1 MRFNRIIALIS
12 TLFLIKL
19 GFAQYEESALII
31 EQLGEALAED
41 LGENYDYDQLTNRL
55 LFYHQYR
62 IDLNK
67 TQGDELK
74 ELQFLS
80 PLQIENFLNHRKQAG
95 KFLSIYELQS
105 IDGFDF
111 LTFQRLLPF
120 ITISETQSIK
130 DLSFRSI
137 LDDGKHDL
145 MLRYGRTLQLSEGFR
160 RTKDSGLSR
169 YMGNPDR
176 YFIRYR
182 YQLPENFQIAINMK
196 KDPGEPFFSG
206 AKNHGFDFYSASLN
220 FYDLGKIK
228 NLVLG
233 DYSLQFGQGVNLWS
247 GLSFGKGSLLQN
259 VARHGLGARPY
270 TSTNEVLFLR
280 GITGAINLNKFEI
293 TPFISYRRLDATID
307 EIEGTFSALNSSG
320 YNRTES
326 ELANRRAVR
335 QLLYGMNVKYKFD
348 KLDLGI
354 NFYQTR
360 FNRTLVPA
368 QRLYN
373 QFNFTGD
380 RLINASIYYN
390 YSLGGTYAFG
400 ETAHVI
406 QGGLASVNG
415 LISTLSHDLS
425 VVLLHR
431 AYQRNYF
438 SFYNQAFAESSDAK
452 NENGF
457 YSGLLWSPNQRVSWV
472 VYADYFRFP
481 WLKFRVDAPS
491 HGYDLFSLFTYSPDK
506 KTEASIRYRFRKKQE
521 NVTAIGPVNFLSNV
535 LRHQVRWEMKYAF
548 GENFSFRN
556 RFELASYQKE
566 KERNELGLMFYQDL
580 IYKPMAS
587 VFSGNVRFAVFKT
600 DSYNSRIY
608 AFENDVLYGY
618 SFPAYANKGI
628 RFYTNLRY
636 KLRRNTDIW
645 FRYAVFLFSERDI
658 GSGLD
663 AIEGKVKSDIRLQ
676 IRVQI

>member
-1 MRFNRIIALIS
+1 MRFNKLTILVSAI
-12 TLFLIKL
+12 FLINI
-19 GFAQYEESALII
+19 GFAQQDESALIV
-31 EQLGEALAED
+31 EQLVEALAEELD
-41 LGENYDYDQLTNRL
+41 ENYDYDQITNRL

-67 TQGDELK
+67 TEGDELK

-80 PLQIENFLNHRKQAG
+80 PLQIENFINHRKQAG
-95 KFLSIYELQS
+95 RFLSIYELQS

-111 LTFQRLLPF
+111 LTIQRLLPF
-120 ITISETQSIK
+120 ITISETRSIK
-130 DLSFRSI
+130 DLNFRSI
-137 LDDGKHDL
+137 IEEGKHDL
-145 MLRYGRTLQLSEGFR
+145 MLRYGRSLQLSEGFL
-160 RTKDSGLSR
+160 RTKDSDLSR
-169 YMGNPDR
+169 YLGNPDR

-182 YQLPENFQIAINMK
+182 YQLPKMFQLAINMK

-206 AKNHGFDFYSASLN
+206 AKNHGFDFYSASLYFN
-220 FYDLGKIK
+220 KLGKVK

-259 VARHGLGARPY
+259 VARQGLGARPY

-280 GITGAINLNKFEI
+280 GITGAINLNKLEI

-307 EIEGTFSALNSSG
+307 EEEGTFSALRSSG

-326 ELANRRAVR
+326 ELSNRRSVK
-335 QLLYGMNVKYKFD
+335 QLLYGMNLKYKLD
-348 KLDLGI
+348 KLDLGV
-354 NFYQTR
+354 NVYQTS
-360 FNRTLVPA
+360 FNRTLVPP

-380 RLINASIYYN
+380 QLTNTSVYYN
-390 YSLGGTYAFG
+390 YSFGGTYVFG
-400 ETAHVI
+400 EGAHNI
-406 QGGLASVNG
+406 KGGLASVNG
-415 LISTLSHDLS
+415 LISNLSHDISL
-425 VVLLHR
+425 VLLHR
-431 AYQRNYF
+431 VYQRNYF

-457 YSGLLWSPNQRVSWV
+457 YSGLLWSPNRKMSWV

-521 NVTAIGPVNFLSNV
+521 NLGTFDPVNFLANV
-535 LRHQVRWEMKYAF
+535 LRHQVRGGIKYAL
-548 GENFSFRN
+548 GENISFRS
-556 RFELASYQKE
+556 RFELASYKKE
-566 KERNELGLMFYQDL
+566 KQRNEFGLMFYQDL
-580 IYKPMAS
+580 IYKPMMS
-587 VFSGNVRFAVFKT
+587 VVSGNVRFAIFNT

-618 SFPAYANKGI
+618 SFPAYANKGL
-628 RFYTNLRY
+628 RFYTNVRY
-636 KLRRNTDIW
+636 KLRRNMDVW
-645 FRYAVFLFSERDI
+645 FRYAGFFFNERGI

-676 IRVQI
+676 LRVQI